1 MGAGVK
7 NTRFVD
13 TVTGVVLM
21 LIAAYWFLEANRMAK
36 VDLGIGPGGYPMF
49 VSSILFLLGFLQIL
63 KNVIKGLPKPV
74 GNINQKA
81 IMRTVVFVVATIV
94 YVWLM
99 RYLGYLLLTPLYLF
113 FACCWFCYRKKIT
126 AAIASIGVTA
136 VVYFIFRI
144 IFLVPLPRFR
154 LF

>member
-1 MGAGVK
+1 VK

-13 TVTGVVLM
+13 MATGVVIM
-21 LIAAYWFLEANRMAK
+21 SIAAFWFFEANKMVK

-49 VSSILFLLGFLQIL
+49 VASILFLLGFLQVV
-63 KNVIKGLPKPV
+63 KNVTKGLPKPE

-81 IMRTVVFVVATIV
+81 IMRTVVFVAVTV
-94 YVWLM
+94 LYVWLM
-99 RYLGYLLLTPLYLF
+99 RYLGYLVLTPIYF
-113 FACCWFCYRKKIT
+113 FFSCCWFSYRKKIV

-136 VVYFIFRI
+136 VVYTIFRI